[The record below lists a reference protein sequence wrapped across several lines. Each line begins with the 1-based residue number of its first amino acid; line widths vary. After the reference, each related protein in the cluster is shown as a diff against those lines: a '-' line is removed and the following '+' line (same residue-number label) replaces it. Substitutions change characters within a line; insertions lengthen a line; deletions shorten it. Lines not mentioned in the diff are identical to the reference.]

1 MGHPIHVRI
10 KKESSDMNTSTI
22 KPFYKSPWR
31 LVIAIGLSVF
41 FAEAVA
47 AGVIYYLRPFPSDF
61 IGILIDSSLLI
72 LFLSPVFCYFG
83 LRPLLLHINI
93 LRKAEDT
100 LQKSKEAIL
109 STTMDSFFLVDSE
122 GRLIDVNEP
131 FCTLTGYGR
140 DELLTMCIH
149 DIEAT
154 EKPAD
159 TGRRIQQ
166 IMEIGSDRFESS
178 HKYKDGKIVEVEV
191 SVTYKEAEKRFYVF
205 VRDITERKKSEKAL
219 KNSCEQIRY
228 LASYLQ
234 TIREKER
241 TDIAREIHDGLGQS
255 LTALKFDLMNLTRDI
270 DRPEGQ
276 EHSSIL
282 AKMHVM
288 SDFIDELS
296 NQVHKIA
303 MELRPG
309 ILDHLGLS
317 SAIEWQLQDF
327 KKRTGI
333 SGEYTPAVKTTVNGE
348 IATAIFRIL
357 QEALTNV
364 IRHANATTVEVTL
377 KEEAGYLILEV
388 QDNGEGFSE
397 NNLHDEH
404 SLGLLGMKERA
415 YSHGGTLDIKSTVGA
430 GTKVVVSVPN
440 KEAQL

>member
-1 MGHPIHVRI
+1 
-10 KKESSDMNTSTI
+10 MNTSTI
-22 KPFYKSPWR
+22 KPFYKSPLG
-31 LVIAIGLSVF
+31 LVIAIGLSIF

-47 AGVIYYLRPFPSDF
+47 MGVMYYLRPFPSDF

-72 LFLSPVFCYFG
+72 LLLSPVFCYFG
-83 LRPLLLHINI
+83 LRPLLLHINM
-93 LRKAEDT
+93 LRKAEDK
-100 LQKSKEAIL
+100 LQKAKEAIL
-109 STTMDSFFLVDSE
+109 STTMDSFFLADYK
-122 GRLIDVNEP
+122 GRLMDANEP

-140 DELLTMCIH
+140 EKLLTMSIH
-149 DIEAT
+149 DFEAIENPSDIA
-154 EKPAD
+154 
-159 TGRRIQQ
+159 RHIQQ
-166 IMEIGSDRFESS
+166 VMETGSDRFESR
-178 HKYKDGKIVEVEV
+178 HNYKDGRIVEVEV
-191 SVTYKEAEKRFYVF
+191 SVTYKEAEKRFYAF
-205 VRDITERKKSEKAL
+205 VRDITERKKAEKTL

-234 TIREKER
+234 TVREKER
-241 TDIAREIHDGLGQS
+241 TDIAREIHDELGQS

-270 DRPEGQ
+270 DRLEGQ
-276 EHSSIL
+276 EHSAIRD
-282 AKMHVM
+282 KMHLI
-288 SDFIDELS
+288 SGFIDELS

-333 SGEYTPAVKTTVNGE
+333 SGEYTPAVKTAVNGE

-364 IRHANATTVEVTL
+364 IRHANATTVEVRL
-377 KEEAGYLILEV
+377 KEEAGNLILEIE
-388 QDNGEGFSE
+388 DNGEGFSE

-404 SLGLLGMKERA
+404 SLGILGMKERA
-415 YSHGGTLDIKSTVGA
+415 YSHGGTLDIKSTMGA